1 MASQKRFLSAPSLGR
16 MWRGGAG
23 RGGRVLPGEVLLSQH
38 VPGDRRVAGGGNLR
52 RSRVADLALHSPEIT
67 QAGVMAYVVVS
78 QGSKCWNRERE
89 RKVPRPLPSGTLL
102 HPPPR
107 ADHHPPPTSDAK
119 ETRPRDADSSG
130 VSSPLHPLGF
140 LLHSPFLN
148 PELTPVSLRKS

>member
-1 MASQKRFLSAPSLGR
+1 MASQKRFLSAASLGR
-16 MWRGGAG
+16 MRRGGAG
-23 RGGRVLPGEVLLSQH
+23 EGVLPGEVLLSQH

-78 QGSKCWNRERE
+78 QGSKSWNRERE

-107 ADHHPPPTSDAK
+107 ADHPPPHLRCK

-148 PELTPVSLRKS
+148 SELTPVSLRKS

>member
-1 MASQKRFLSAPSLGR
+1 MTKEKGFLSSPPLDR
-16 MWRGGAG
+16 MKRGGV
-23 RGGRVLPGEVLLSQH
+23 RVLPGEVLFSQH

-67 QAGVMAYVVVS
+67 QAGVMAYVIVS
-78 QGSKCWNRERE
+78 QGSKSWNGERERE
-89 RKVPRPLPSGTLL
+89 VPRPFPSGSLL

-107 ADHHPPPTSDAK
+107 TAPTPSDAK
-119 ETRPRDADSSG
+119 KNRPRDADSSG
-130 VSSPLHPLGF
+130 LSSLLHPPGF